1 MRTIKYNDSIEKDLQ
16 QKKLILEKQAPLTG
30 NIFIDKPWTVNY
42 PDKPKVVINIEETA
56 YNTFSQ
62 TANEHLKDIAIV
74 LPDSNEIYTYEELLS
89 LIDRTASSLAQLGI
103 TKDSLIVGMLNSTIE
118 EPIFF
123 LAANKIGAKIKF
135 VDYAKNMSEVLKSIE
150 AQPVDLIVTDEMM
163 LPMEPTLN
171 KRKIQT
177 IICGTH
183 RIYDRGHYLSF
194 YEMLKKYPEKEP
206 IASEYEENK
215 PKLIINS
222 SGTTGTAK
230 PIVHT
235 DKSINASAQKMLF
248 SNYPIEKGNVIMKII
263 PPQIGLGIITTLYTT
278 LISGTPV
285 VLVRGAN
292 IDDTI
297 TNSIYFIQ
305 HFKTFLEKYNL
316 PKDTKLVLFASPMY
330 YRAIINNPLIE
341 DMSFMSGMLAAGS
354 KMTKEELEL
363 LHMEAQKKNCQT
375 PITNGY
381 GQNEMGG
388 AVALND
394 PMHNEDGSAGYPVI
408 GTNIRIVDQITL
420 EDVKPHEQGKI
431 LEQSESAFLSY
442 GDSKE
447 LTQKAFIT
455 LPDGSVWFD
464 TNDIGYMTETGFLY
478 ITGRTTRV
486 IIRNDL
492 KIPLET
498 IEEKIKVA
506 PFIEECG
513 AIVTEQ
519 GSSQERM
526 EVFIT
531 IKPEFAIDID
541 EKEAIKLI
549 IEKELLSDFEIPDS
563 IHLLPEMPHLSSGKI
578 DYQTLLKTTKSYA
591 AKLTKKQG
599 N

>member
-1 MRTIKYNDSIEKDLQ
+1 MTTIKYNDSVEKDLQ
-16 QKKLILEKQAPLTG
+16 QKKLIMDKTAPLTG

-42 PDKPKVVINIEETA
+42 PDQPRVVIQTTETA
-56 YNTFSQ
+56 YNLFKTTSL
-62 TANEHLKDIAIV
+62 EHPNDVAVV
-74 LPDSNEIYTYEELLS
+74 LPDSNEIYTYSELLS
-89 LIDRTASSLAQLGI
+89 LVDKTASALAQMGI
-103 TKDSLIVGMLNSTIE
+103 TSNSMIVGMLNSTIE
-118 EPIFF
+118 EPIVF
-123 LAANKIGAKIKF
+123 LAANKIGATIKF

-150 AQPVDLIVTDEMM
+150 SQPVDIIITDEMM

-171 KRKIQT
+171 KRKIPT

-183 RIYDRGHYLSF
+183 RMYDRGHYLSF
-194 YEMLKKYPEKEP
+194 YEMLKKYPEDKNIE
-206 IASEYEENK
+206 SVYEEGK

-222 SGTTGTAK
+222 SGTTGTSK

-235 DKSINASAQKMLF
+235 DRSINASAQKMLF
-248 SNYPIEKGNVIMKII
+248 SNYPMEKGNVIMKII
-263 PPQIGLGIITTLYTT
+263 PPQIGLGIITTLYTS
-278 LISGTPV
+278 LISGAPV

-305 HFKTFLEKYNL
+305 NFKKFLEKYNL
-316 PKDTKLVLFASPMY
+316 PSDTKLVLFASPMY
-330 YRAIINNPLIE
+330 YRAIISNPLI
-341 DMSFMSGMLAAGS
+341 DDLSFMSGMLAAGS
-354 KMTKEELEL
+354 KMTKEELEM
-363 LHMEAQKKNCQT
+363 LHAAALNKKCTT

-394 PMHNEDGSAGYPVI
+394 PLYNENGSAGYPVI
-408 GTNIRIVDQITL
+408 GTNIRIVDQVTL
-420 EDVKPHEQGKI
+420 QDVKPFEQGKI
-431 LEQSESAFLSY
+431 LEQSESVFLSY
-442 GDSKE
+442 GNSEE
-447 LTQKAFIT
+447 LTKKAFIT
-455 LPDGSVWFD
+455 LPDGTTWFD
-464 TNDIGYMTETGFLY
+464 TNDIGYMSDTGFLY

-492 KIPLET
+492 KIPLDT

-506 PFIEECG
+506 PFVHECG
-513 AIVTEQ
+513 ALVTEQ

-531 IKPEFAIDID
+531 IKPEFAADID

-549 IEKELLSDFEIPDS
+549 IEKELLSDFEIPDA
-563 IHLLPEMPHLSSGKI
+563 IMLLPEMPHLSSGKI
-578 DYQTLLKTTKSYA
+578 DYQTLKKLSKGMA
-591 AKLTKKQG
+591 AKLSKKQG